1 MFHPSSQLFS
11 APKTLFLLFFV
22 FFLLTAA
29 CDKFPVFNIFGERE
43 NKSEHFTINPVLRLD
58 QIKRIGS
65 VYGTPGAGEGGTP
78 HNGIDIGVDPGTL
91 FVAGCPGVIVNIAR
105 GHDENTEVADVELRY
120 NEEYS
125 ISYLFEPERKI
136 FVKVGDIVSVGDLIG
151 SVGNRESGFID
162 QCVHFWVK
170 RKGQAVCPVPFLRAD
185 FRKRLNDVYRT
196 RIDRNPN
203 NLCAC
208 PEHQHYF
215 VE

>member
-1 MFHPSSQLFS
+1 MPHPFIKPGL
-11 APKTLFLLFFV
+11 TLKALCLLFFV
-22 FFLLTAA
+22 LFLMAAA

-43 NKSEHFTINPVLRLD
+43 NDSKHFTIHPVLRLD
-58 QIKRIGS
+58 HIKRVGS

-91 FVAGCPGVIVNIAR
+91 FVAGCPGVIINIAR
-105 GHDENTEVADVELRY
+105 GYDEHTEVVDVELRY

-136 FVKVGDIVSVGDLIG
+136 FVKTGDIVDVGDFIG
-151 SVGNRESGFID
+151 SVGSREAGFID

-170 RKGQAVCPVPFLRAD
+170 RKGQAVCPVPFLKAD
-185 FRKRLNDVYRT
+185 LRKRLNDVYRT
-196 RIDRNPN
+196 LTVRNPD